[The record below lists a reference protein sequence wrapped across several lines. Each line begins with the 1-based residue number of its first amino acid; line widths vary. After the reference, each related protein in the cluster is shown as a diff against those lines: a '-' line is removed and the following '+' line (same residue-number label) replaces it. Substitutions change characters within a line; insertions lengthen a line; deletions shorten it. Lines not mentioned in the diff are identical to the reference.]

1 MIPPAHILESLNLF
15 AAMVWTGGLVAVTVA
30 TIAARHTLE
39 PEQQVRFF
47 AALGRRYAVVSG
59 AALVLF
65 IVSGMILAGDPGRWT
80 AAESTVAALTALAAL
95 LTVVGV
101 LNARTVQMLRSQ
113 AIGRG
118 TVELDP
124 RLQGAQRRAT
134 ALRALIAVVTLAAVV
149 AATI

>member
-1 MIPPAHILESLNLF
+1 MVPLADILDSLNVLS
-15 AAMVWTGGLVAVTVA
+15 AMVWTGGLVAVTVA

-65 IVSGMILAGDPGRWT
+65 IVSGLLLAGNPDEWT
-80 AAESTVAALTALAAL
+80 AAETAVAALTASAVL

-101 LNARTVQMLRSQ
+101 LNARTVQRLRSR
-113 AIGRG
+113 AVGAG
-118 TVELDP
+118 TAEHDP
-124 RLQGAQRRAT
+124 LLQRVQRRAT
-134 ALRALIAVVTLAAVV
+134 ALRVLIAAVTVAAVI